1 MWWFELKSCFHRL
14 PHRSFLRGLLMSAV
28 TRQTILG
35 PLRSFPPPGFRLIV
49 CSRNR
54 KLALIHILK
63 FKECYCGFVD
73 IGRPEQTPT
82 PLWLVIGGQTLFH
95 LVCPPDKRVSSLD
108 WKNVFGRNIRRNWG
122 NVLIL
127 MQVMKESPGWMK
139 IQFWFLV
146 DWWVWVW
153 QLLDF
158 MKLHILKM
166 GNPPSS
172 RWWQVW
178 EHPQLHSS
186 GTPESRSRCTPHL
199 EVWRWVELQTG
210 GTMGRV
216 SLEMKHYTHGMESW
230 RL

>member
-1 MWWFELKSCFHRL
+1 MIWIEILFSTPASSLISKRFADVSCYSPNYFGPPQVISTSWVQTYCLQQKQEVSLNSHPEIQGMLLWFCGHRAPGANPNAPLTGYWGANSLSSGL
-14 PHRSFLRGLLMSAV
+14 PPR
-28 TRQTILG
+28 
-35 PLRSFPPPGFRLIV
+35 
-49 CSRNR
+49 
-54 KLALIHILK
+54 
-63 FKECYCGFVD
+63 
-73 IGRPEQTPT
+73 
-82 PLWLVIGGQTLFH
+82 W
-95 LVCPPDKRVSSLD
+95 KRVSSLD

-139 IQFWFLV
+139 IQVWFLV

-199 EVWRWVELQTG
+199 EVWQWVELQTG
-210 GTMGRV
+210 STMGRV
-216 SLEMKHYTHGMESW
+216 SLEMKHYRHGMESW